1 MSIMENGAIYLHVGG
16 QTSGAEDL
24 VVYLAANRSGLRR
37 NGIGLYCFDPMG
49 GGEDSLGVDM
59 PAPDADETAVA
70 AAAARLA
77 QRFGPDRRAGSD
89 GFLISASDL
98 AGPLAEVMLGR
109 FHPHARKRARTLRQ
123 AVGQRVDRLVLA
135 VQPYEVLFHSVWMA
149 LAMDRRIDP
158 FAEYAAA
165 LMQFQGGWADLGQA
179 LVEELEVGELV
190 IVAAPA
196 AAPQMLAHLLPGRVL
211 RQPVQPL
218 PKPRVTPSAVA
229 MAQRCIAQGARLQPG
244 QRDRLVAFHARQPQ
258 LRPDLG
264 LSALALADL
273 RGRYVADLDTL
284 ARLSEVTVIGGN
296 ASMMAAE

>member
-1 MSIMENGAIYLHVGG
+1 METGAVYLHVGG
-16 QTSGAEDL
+16 QTTGAEDL

-37 NGIGLYCFDPMG
+37 AGIGLYCFDPLG
-49 GGEDSLGVDM
+49 TGDESLGTDM
-59 PAPDADETAVA
+59 PAPDADEAAVA

-77 QRFGPDRRAGSD
+77 RRFGPDRRAGSD
-89 GFLISASDL
+89 GFLLSASDL

-109 FHPHARKRARTLRQ
+109 FHPHARQRARALRQ
-123 AVGQRVDRLVLA
+123 AIGQGVERLVLS

-149 LAMDRRIDP
+149 LAMDRCIDP
-158 FAEYAAA
+158 FADYAPA

-179 LVEELEVGELV
+179 LVEELEVRELV
-190 IVAAPA
+190 IVAAPSA
-196 AAPQMLAHLLPGRVL
+196 PPQMLAHLLPGRIL

-264 LSALALADL
+264 LSALAFADL

-284 ARLSEVTVIGGN
+284 ARLPEATVIGGTVP
-296 ASMMAAE
+296 AMAAE